1 MNPPWWGI
9 PVLLVVGAAIILG
22 GWWWDRRRQ
31 RAASEGFTTEE
42 DLAAAAPPPGI
53 PEDRL
58 GELLASRGPEPTFP
72 AGLADR
78 AFLTHPPR
86 GVAAVVDPY
95 VVVTDTDLDDE
106 RLVLH
111 LLDAAHTHRRALVL
125 VAPGFGPA
133 LLGTLRANHVTGRV
147 TTVPVE
153 LADPDLLARAATL
166 CGSTVVPD
174 ADLRSGWWPA
184 DRRGTCA
191 AWVADL
197 DDSWVTPAPS
207 T

>member
-78 AFLTHPPR
+78 AFLTHPQR

-106 RLVLH
+106 RLLLH

-125 VAPGFGPA
+125 VAPGFGP
-133 LLGTLRANHVTGRV
+133 RTGWQLYTPGNDAQARSFSVSPSASQRKPASRPSRV
-147 TTVPVE
+147 KSSGQGS
-153 LADPDLLARAATL
+153 ADTKVSLCKAVARRWN
-166 CGSTVVPD
+166 ST
-174 ADLRSGWWPA
+174 G
-184 DRRGTCA
+184 
-191 AWVADL
+191 
-197 DDSWVTPAPS
+197 
-207 T
+207 